1 MRVAVVGCGLIGGSL
16 AIALAR
22 AGVDVTI
29 LDPDPAATRL
39 IEARGGGRPAVTLRE
54 VIDGADVIAIA
65 APSAAFGDVVDELA
79 ALGGD
84 AAVCDVGGLKALVV
98 PAGERALG
106 GRFVGAHPMAGNAG
120 QGAASAED
128 DLFRGRP
135 CAITPTPRTDPAALA
150 AVEAM
155 WTRVGATLV
164 RVEPAAHDAV
174 MAAVSHLPHVAA
186 YAQAAVIGATPTVRA
201 LAGPSYDSNTR
212 VAGAPTDHWVRAF
225 IAARAELEPIC
236 DALADRVRAI
246 GKAAAAGDEATLRVL
261 LDEGR
266 GARRGVRGA

>member
-22 AGVDVTI
+22 AGVDVVIT
-29 LDPDPAATRL
+29 DPDPAATRL
-39 IEARGGGRPAVTLRE
+39 IEARGGGRAAVTVRE
-54 VIDGADVIAIA
+54 AIDGVDVVVIA
-65 APSAAFGDVVDELA
+65 APSAALGEVLDELA

-120 QGAASAED
+120 QGAAAAED

-135 CAITPTPRTDPAALA
+135 CAITPTARTDAAALA
-150 AVEAM
+150 AIEAL

-164 RVEPAAHDAV
+164 RVDPREHDAV
-174 MAAVSHLPHVAA
+174 MAHVSHLPHVAA
-186 YAQAAVIGATPTVRA
+186 YAQAAVIGATPAVRA

-225 IAARAELEPIC
+225 IAARADLEPAC
-236 DALADRVRAI
+236 EALAERVRAI
-246 GKAAAAGDEATLRVL
+246 GKAAAAGDEATLRAL
-261 LDEGR
+261 LDDGR
-266 GARRGVRGA
+266 NARRGVRGA